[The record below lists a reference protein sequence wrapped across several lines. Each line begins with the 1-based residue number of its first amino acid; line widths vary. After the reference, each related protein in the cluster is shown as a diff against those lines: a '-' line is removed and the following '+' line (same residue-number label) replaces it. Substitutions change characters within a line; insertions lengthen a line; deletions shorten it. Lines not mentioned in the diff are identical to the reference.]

1 MRRCNS
7 YPLAP
12 VGSLAA
18 RQGAAMA
25 HRRRVMRGR
34 QGLAALVLVL
44 VTAVLAA
51 AVHVTNEVT
60 TLRRHLVKLE
70 AQRRVA
76 EAEGAGLLAQWNAA
90 TALPVLRERA
100 GKELGLELIGEP
112 ELTLVAVRQ
121 APDRE
126 PGRVRRFLDGL
137 GAAGSAHAAEV
148 RGVPEPEPM
157 VSLAPLR
164 RPAEGSR

>member
-7 YPLAP
+7 SPLAP

-44 VTAVLAA
+44 VTAVLGA

-60 TLRRHLVKLE
+60 ALRRHLLKLE

-76 EAEGAGLLAQWNAA
+76 EAEGASLLAEWNAA

-100 GKELGLELIGEP
+100 RNELGLP
-112 ELTLVAVRQ
+112 
-121 APDRE
+121 
-126 PGRVRRFLDGL
+126 
-137 GAAGSAHAAEV
+137 
-148 RGVPEPEPM
+148 
-157 VSLAPLR
+157 
-164 RPAEGSR
+164 

>member
-1 MRRCNS
+1 MRRCNA

-34 QGLAALVLVL
+34 RGLAALVLVL

-60 TLRRHLVKLE
+60 AVRRHIVKLE
-70 AQRRVA
+70 AQRRLA
-76 EAEGAGLLAQWNAA
+76 EAERAGLVAEWNTA
-90 TALPVLRERA
+90 TSLPVLVERA
-100 GKELGLELIGEP
+100 QRELGLE
-112 ELTLVAVRQ
+112 VA
-121 APDRE
+121 RE
-126 PGRVRRFLDGL
+126 PGLTLIAVNRAPERQPARIRRFLGGL
-137 GAAGSAHAAEV
+137 GAAGSAQAAEV
-148 RGVPEPEPM
+148 RALPQEAAM

-164 RPAEGSR
+164 RAREVAQ

>member
-1 MRRCNS
+1 MRRCNG

-44 VTAVLAA
+44 VTAVLGA

-60 TLRRHLVKLE
+60 TLRRHLLKLE

-76 EAEGAGLLAQWNAA
+76 EAEGASLLAEWNAA

-100 GKELGLELIGEP
+100 RSELGLEVVPEP
-112 ELTLVAVRQ
+112 ELTLVAVKQ
-121 APDRE
+121 APGRE
-126 PGRVRRFLDGL
+126 QGRVRRFLAGL
-137 GAAGSAHAAEV
+137 GSAGSAHAAEV
-148 RGVPEPEPM
+148 RAVPEAEPM
-157 VSLAPLR
+157 VSLEPLR
-164 RPAEGSR
+164 REAEAAR